1 MLKNHKL
8 ASAIADCGFYEFK
21 RQLTYKCEWY
31 GSELYHVRL
40 NTYTLEE
47 GRQKA
52 EGRRQKER
60 KGYKGK
66 GFFITDY
73 PDMIL
78 HLRTYVSAALRSA
91 NVVNA
96 VLKLMPDLNAA
107 INLKNYVYQ

>member
-47 GRQKA
+47 GR
-52 EGRRQKER
+52 
-60 KGYKGK
+60 
-66 GFFITDY
+66 
-73 PDMIL
+73 
-78 HLRTYVSAALRSA
+78 HLCCLRSIPQERQ
-91 NVVNA
+91 
-96 VLKLMPDLNAA
+96 LC
-107 INLKNYVYQ
+107 